1 MARNRPN
8 ATLAYRYGPPASRN
22 CDATSAMHAAMIEIP
37 ANATRNPR
45 GLHFPRRA
53 AISAGKPKMLA
64 PIMVLTISAARL
76 QRPMVR
82 TSPFGDSFKGASIG
96 SQICRKDFASL
107 SKEAAPALHD
117 SLALREFVKR

>member
-1 MARNRPN
+1 
-8 ATLAYRYGPPASRN
+8 
-22 CDATSAMHAAMIEIP
+22 MHAAMTEIP
-37 ANATRNPR
+37 AKATRNPT

-82 TSPFGDSFKGASIG
+82 TSPFADSVKCASAGSWIG
-96 SQICRKDFASL
+96 QTDFVSL
-107 SKEAAPALHD
+107 AKEVAPA
-117 SLALREFVKR
+117 